1 MDSSFPYSDYLSY
14 VDVIRKVRNSRAVLD
29 LTLSYQSGLT
39 LRPLETLAFKK
50 KLVTNNKVITE
61 SKAYDKDNTFIIEEN
76 GLEGLVEFLKSP
88 YRDNGNNRFEFY
100 KFENWLDRI
109 ENSVEAY

>member
-1 MDSSFPYSDYLSY
+1 MSILYKVKWLLATH
-14 VDVIRKVRNSRAVLD
+14 VKEDVILLKHVQLL
-29 LTLSYQSGLT
+29 LTEEKWL
-39 LRPLETLAFKK
+39 
-50 KLVTNNKVITE
+50 LVTNNKVITE